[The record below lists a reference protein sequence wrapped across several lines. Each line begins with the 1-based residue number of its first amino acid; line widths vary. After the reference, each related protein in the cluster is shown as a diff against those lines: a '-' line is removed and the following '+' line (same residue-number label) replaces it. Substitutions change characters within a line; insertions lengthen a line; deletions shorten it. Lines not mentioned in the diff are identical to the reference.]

1 MDHYR
6 VSIGVRQC
14 QNLFHKLDFRL
25 RKPRP
30 VIAKADEEKRRNLK
44 KLTDLISRGRKIVF
58 LDECHFYQHG
68 TRMRVWIP
76 PEDLDT
82 IVFQEPGRKGISVF
96 GAISIND
103 GRLIARITERYN
115 AFTFM
120 EFLSIVHK
128 KFPHSAFVLDNALY
142 HHASIATDYSFLSQ
156 IDLPLMPPYSFGLNP
171 DEHVWDVLKYQELP
185 NFCPTSVEELDTA
198 VTNTL
203 TKLKNDPERIKK
215 AIRGLKLP
223 LPA

>member
-1 MDHYR
+1 
-6 VSIGVRQC
+6 
-14 QNLFHKLDFRL
+14 
-25 RKPRP
+25 
-30 VIAKADEEKRRNLK
+30 
-44 KLTDLISRGRKIVF
+44 
-58 LDECHFYQHG
+58 
-68 TRMRVWIP
+68 MRVWIP
-76 PEDLDT
+76 PEDVDPTVL
-82 IVFQEPGRKGISVF
+82 QEPGRKGISVF
-96 GAISIND
+96 GAISISD
-103 GRLIARITERYN
+103 GRLITRITEGYN
-115 AFTFM
+115 AFTFL

-128 KFPHSAFVLDNALY
+128 KFPDSVFVLDNALY
-142 HHASIATDYSFLSQ
+142 HHASIVTDYAFLSQ
-156 IDLPLMPPYSFGLNP
+156 IDLPLMPPYSLGLNH